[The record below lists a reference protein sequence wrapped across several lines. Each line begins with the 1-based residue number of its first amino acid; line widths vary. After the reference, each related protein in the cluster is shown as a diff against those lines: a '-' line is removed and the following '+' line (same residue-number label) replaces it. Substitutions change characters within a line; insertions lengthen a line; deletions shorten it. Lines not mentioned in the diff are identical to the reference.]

1 MNGRRI
7 KTIDIHAHCAVPEAL
22 ALMGHKLEGPQN
34 RPDLDMATTVSLCMK
49 LMDTPRA
56 ILTGRLRDSGA
67 AVSCSRCRS
76 VRACGRKLGLRG
88 IGFGGNV
95 AGMEISDPALNPFWA
110 KAESLGILVFIHP
123 QGDGAPSQLGH
134 RFRGTATSRT

>member
-49 LMDTPRA
+49 LMDTPR
-56 ILTGRLRDSGA
+56 GQS
-67 AVSCSRCRS
+67 
-76 VRACGRKLGLRG
+76 
-88 IGFGGNV
+88 
-95 AGMEISDPALNPFWA
+95 
-110 KAESLGILVFIHP
+110 
-123 QGDGAPSQLGH
+123 
-134 RFRGTATSRT
+134 